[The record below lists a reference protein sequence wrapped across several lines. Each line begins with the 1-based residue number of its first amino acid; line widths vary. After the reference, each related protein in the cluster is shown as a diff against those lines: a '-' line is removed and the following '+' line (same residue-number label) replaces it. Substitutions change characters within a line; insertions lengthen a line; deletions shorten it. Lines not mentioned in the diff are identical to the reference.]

1 MQDAQGR
8 NVVRLGDA
16 TDHGGRVVE
25 ATNELTHLGI
35 GIALYGHLVMCP
47 TCGGPFPLLATGP
60 RTHCGRLVGSGR
72 RARRRTTCTNRAAI
86 HRSRR

>member
-25 ATNELTHLGI
+25 ATNELKHLGLVSRCM
-35 GIALYGHLVMCP
+35 GIW
-47 TCGGPFPLLATGP
+47 
-60 RTHCGRLVGSGR
+60 
-72 RARRRTTCTNRAAI
+72 
-86 HRSRR
+86 